1 MATKPTK
8 PKILSV
14 KRTDDYVQIAHEAMK
29 TTEHKTTPD
38 KNKPGETKTKEV
50 SSAEVIDLTAHD
62 APLPAFDKALQS
74 LGPVAALALGCP
86 SSYADNVEVESFSL
100 SYTENGVRSVVIHII
115 KPLLQGTASHKL
127 KTPTIQ
133 IEDDKQ
139 TGERRQCTPNHA
151 ERVIDAIKEAQRY
164 VAGDR
169 SQQVLGFEEDEED
182 DDKIEQLP
190 GMKQDDPAN
199 DGP

>member
-1 MATKPTK
+1 MAAKSTK

-38 KNKPGETKTKEV
+38 KSKPGETKTKEV

-62 APLPAFDKALQS
+62 APLPAFDEALQS

-86 SSYADNVEVESFSL
+86 SSYADNVNVDGFSL
-100 SYTENGVRSVVIHII
+100 SYTENGTRSVVISFT
-115 KPLLQGTASHKL
+115 KPLLQGTAEHKM
-127 KTPTIQ
+127 KTPTVQ
-133 IEDDKQ
+133 IEDDKT

-151 ERVIDAIKEAQRY
+151 ERVIEAIKQAQRY
-164 VAGDR
+164 VGGER
-169 SQQVLGFEEDEED
+169 SQQVLGFEEEDETD

-199 DGP
+199 D